1 MRVTAFA
8 LAAGLL
14 LGPLPALSAQTGGG
28 QATAVLLTG
37 PDVGRKAP
45 DFTLP
50 WANKEGVGPA
60 GNPYQLW
67 RDRGKTVV
75 LAFYARDFTRS
86 CTAALRTFAEQ
97 YDSLFGPD
105 VVLVAIS
112 TDSLV
117 THQRFAAR
125 LGLPFRLLSD
135 PEQQVARKYGSYG
148 SRGFSRSTIYVIGP
162 DGRVEYRNLRFDA
175 LDPEDYTELGSAI
188 RAARGS

>member
-1 MRVTAFA
+1 MRVLAFPLAIA
-8 LAAGLL
+8 LV
-14 LGPLPALSAQTGGG
+14 LGPVPALSAQTGGKP
-28 QATAVLLTG
+28 TAILLTG
-37 PDVGRKAP
+37 PEVGRKAP

-60 GNPYQLW
+60 ENPYQLW

-75 LAFYARDFTRS
+75 LAFYSRDFTS
-86 CTAALRTFAEQ
+86 SSATALRTFTEQ

-105 VVLVAIS
+105 VVLVAVS
-112 TDSLV
+112 TDSLT

-135 PEQQVARKYGSYG
+135 PEQQVARKYGSHGGGGYT
-148 SRGFSRSTIYVIGP
+148 RSTIFVIGP

-175 LDPEDYTELGSAI
+175 LDPEDYTELDAAI
-188 RAARGS
+188 QAARGG